1 MVTKTRVERLCLAMT
16 GQKIYKFCGYKFGKF
31 TTDNGELV
39 PFCNIF
45 VISKIEG
52 TESADYRFGGY
63 QADKFRCV
71 SPDVL
76 HEFDI
81 RACLK
86 NRSVTVD
93 VGFFVGMKAI
103 FRRNT
108 LCISRKIDKMT
119 AEKTRRRVRYRFFKQ
134 ALSLRTMLSCT
145 SISMAV

>member
-1 MVTKTRVERLCLAMT
+1 MT
-16 GQKIYKFCGYKFGKF
+16 QHGKESGVMKAVARKRMTAGGLVSDRRCGF
-31 TTDNGELV
+31 
-39 PFCNIF
+39 
-45 VISKIEG
+45 
-52 TESADYRFGGY
+52 
-63 QADKFRCV
+63 
-71 SPDVL
+71 
-76 HEFDI
+76 

-134 ALSLRTMLSCT
+134 ALIAERPDFHQNVMLRASG
-145 SISMAV
+145 